1 MRITLYRTNNPKI
14 IGTFFICFSVLFI
27 LIGMFVLFLPQMK
40 SKKCTET
47 VRAEVVEN
55 LSVKSRHKS
64 VRGHHR
70 TNIIYKPV
78 FSFTYNGKDYC
89 VESKTSSNPPA
100 FQPGEIVELKIN
112 PNNPTDFYAPSDK
125 TTSFIGIIFTA
136 MGALFM
142 IVGILLLIYSKKSEK
157 KGTEFNDIK
166 EFGDENI

>member
-1 MRITLYRTNNPKI
+1 MRITLYRTSNPKI
-14 IGTFFICFSVLFI
+14 VGTFFICFSVLFI
-27 LIGMFVLFLPQMK
+27 MIGIFVLFLPQIK

-47 VRAEVVEN
+47 VIAEVVEN
-55 LSVKSRHKS
+55 LSYESSHRSRN
-64 VRGHHR
+64 GHRR
-70 TNIIYKPV
+70 TNTMYKPV

-89 VESKTSSNPPA
+89 VESKTSSDPPA

-142 IVGILLLIYSKKSEK
+142 IVGIGLLIYGKKNETK
-157 KGTEFNDIK
+157 NTEFNDIRD
-166 EFGDENI
+166 FSDENI